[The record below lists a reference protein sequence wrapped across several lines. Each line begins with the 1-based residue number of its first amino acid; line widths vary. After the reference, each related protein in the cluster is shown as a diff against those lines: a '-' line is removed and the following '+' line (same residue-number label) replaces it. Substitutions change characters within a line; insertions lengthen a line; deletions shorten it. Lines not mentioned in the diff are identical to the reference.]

1 LRRSSIEVATIHCF
15 HGFGVGVKNTSP
27 LPLSFARRGV
37 LTESIDNLND
47 HILLLPKEE
56 LEEVK

>member
-1 LRRSSIEVATIHCF
+1 VATIHCF